1 MTVITH
7 ERQPQHQHEPR
18 PPYKLKRQIT
28 KNILFLIAHTMK
40 PTTPLPVIPLTR
52 DNRVD
57 SSHLDLINNALRGNT
72 LAIKYLPNMLRY
84 ANSLLAAS
92 ESRCRSPYDQPR
104 AEVIYG
110 NTTFL
115 FSRWIQTTKDH

>member
-1 MTVITH
+1 M
-7 ERQPQHQHEPR
+7 Q
-18 PPYKLKRQIT
+18 
-28 KNILFLIAHTMK
+28 
-40 PTTPLPVIPLTR
+40 TTRPLPIIPLTR

-57 SSHLDLINNALRGNT
+57 SSHLDLIHNVLRGNT
-72 LAIKYLPNMLRY
+72 LAIKYLPNMFRY

-110 NTTFL
+110 NMIFI
-115 FSRWIQTTKDH
+115 FSRRIQATKDH

>member
-1 MTVITH
+1 M
-7 ERQPQHQHEPR
+7 
-18 PPYKLKRQIT
+18 
-28 KNILFLIAHTMK
+28 
-40 PTTPLPVIPLTR
+40 IPLTR
-52 DNRVD
+52 DCRVD
-57 SSHLDLINNALRGNT
+57 SSHLALLHNLLRGNT

-104 AEVIYG
+104 AEVTYG

-115 FSRWIQTTKDH
+115 FSRSIETTKDH